1 MHGAD
6 VIAGIASGANF
17 AWIGRAYLYG
27 LMAGGKLGVDK
38 TFEILQNQMTRT
50 MKLLGVNS
58 LAELDPSMIKVIQES
73 RK

>member
-1 MHGAD
+1 METKE
-6 VIAGIASGANF
+6 
-17 AWIGRAYLYG
+17 YM

-50 MKLLGVNS
+50 LKLLGVNS